1 MDKKENTQNN
11 TDSSKIDPVTEGNQT
26 ASTISDENSADGV
39 VFDKKSTIIT
49 PTKKDKVIQPTPT
62 IPTKETDI
70 GELNIADEEKIK
82 TINLNSG
89 EIEGVE
95 NIVPPIKSEQEVQK
109 VIDVTEEGIV
119 ESTESVNKKLS
130 EEQNPKEKISNIF
143 SEKKPAEGEL
153 KKETHENTTIN
164 KADRTEETPLKT
176 VRTFKEDIAKAL
188 KESKASITGIAL
200 AGKTKRS
207 KEKTTPTKKKST
219 NRSLLFGFGAV
230 VVAFLIASGIF
241 FFLYK

>member
-143 SEKKPAEGEL
+143 SEKKTSRRRI
-153 KKETHENTTIN
+153 KERNTRKYNNQQSRQDRRNSSKNSENIQGGHC
-164 KADRTEETPLKT
+164 K
-176 VRTFKEDIAKAL
+176 
-188 KESKASITGIAL
+188 S
-200 AGKTKRS
+200 TKR
-207 KEKTTPTKKKST
+207 
-219 NRSLLFGFGAV
+219 
-230 VVAFLIASGIF
+230 I
-241 FFLYK
+241 